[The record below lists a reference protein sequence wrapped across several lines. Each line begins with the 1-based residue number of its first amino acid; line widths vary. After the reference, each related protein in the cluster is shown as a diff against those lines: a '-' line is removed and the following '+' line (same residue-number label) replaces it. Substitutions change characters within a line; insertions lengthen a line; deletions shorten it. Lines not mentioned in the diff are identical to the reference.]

1 MPQNN
6 KVAIVTGASAGIGQ
20 ASAKALHQAGFRV
33 FGTSRRAAESVSER
47 IAMITCD
54 RPASVRCIRS
64 AASSN
69 RSDSWRS

>member
-33 FGTSRRAAESVSER
+33 FGTSRRAVANVNESLGEEGR
-47 IAMITCD
+47 
-54 RPASVRCIRS
+54 RKS
-64 AASSN
+64 A
-69 RSDSWRS
+69 RHDGQD